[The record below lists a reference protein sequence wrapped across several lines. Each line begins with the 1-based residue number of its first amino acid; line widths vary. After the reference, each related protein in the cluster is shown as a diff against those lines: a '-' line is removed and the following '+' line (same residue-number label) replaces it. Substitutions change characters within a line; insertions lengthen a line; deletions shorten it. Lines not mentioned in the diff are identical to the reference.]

1 MISSRLRVAALVL
14 GLAVAFSGCSLFQH
28 SSAPN
33 DGAIVAEIQSKL
45 YQDPVLKT
53 RDVRVISQKGV
64 VVLTGTV
71 QSNDEK
77 TAVEHI
83 AQGADGA
90 KQVIDDMTVSSAP
103 MAAAQPPT
111 PAAPE
116 QRGRARHSRRSMA
129 ENEPPPEAPSD
140 ESAASAAPAPVVQAP
155 PEAAPS
161 APPPPPQ
168 PVFVTIPPGTVI
180 AVRTV
185 DSIDSTVNRAGDEF
199 TATVDTPVTAE
210 GQIVIPRYSNARIRL
225 VSVET
230 SGHIKGRSALDL
242 SLVSLKV
249 AGKSYPVASDVY
261 QKQSTSSRGKRSAEV
276 IGGGSVL
283 GAMIG
288 AIAGGGKGAA
298 IGAAVGAGGG
308 TAVQEASKRQ
318 QVKIPSETEL
328 DFTLRSPLT
337 VSLPP
342 QSYGP
347 SPQN

>member
-1 MISSRLRVAALVL
+1 MISSRLRIAALLL
-14 GLAVAFSGCSLFQH
+14 GLVVTFGGCSLFQH

-71 QSNDEK
+71 ESSDEK
-77 TAVEHI
+77 STVEHI
-83 AQGADGA
+83 AQGADGV
-90 KQVIDDMTVSSAP
+90 KQVIDDLAVSSAP
-103 MAAAQPPT
+103 TAASQAPA

-116 QRGRARHSRRSMA
+116 PQRRARHSRRSVA
-129 ENEPPPEAPSD
+129 ENAPPPEAPVA
-140 ESAASAAPAPVVQAP
+140 EPAAPEPAPVVRVP

-168 PVFVTIPPGTVI
+168 PVIVTIPAGTVI
-180 AVRTV
+180 TVRTV
-185 DSIDSTVNRAGDEF
+185 DTIDSAVNRAGDEF
-199 TATVDTPVTAE
+199 AATVDSPVLE
-210 GQIVIPRYSNARIRL
+210 ENQVVIPRYSNARIRL
-225 VSVET
+225 DRAQT
-230 SGHIKGRSALDL
+230 AGHIKGRSELEL

-249 AGKSYPVASDVY
+249 AGKSYPVNTGIY
-261 QKQSTSSRGKRSAEV
+261 QQQAASSRGKRSTEV
-276 IGGGSVL
+276 IGGGAGL
-283 GAMIG
+283 GALIG

-298 IGAAVGAGGG
+298 IGAAIGAGGG
-308 TAVQEASKRQ
+308 TAVQAASKGQ
-318 QVKIPSETEL
+318 QVKIPSETRL

-342 QSYGP
+342 QSYAP
-347 SPQN
+347 SPAN